1 MNNKKHYF
9 LKLKEDFF
17 QQEKIMILENNKNGL
32 VFSNIILKLY
42 LLSMKNNGELLLSE
56 DVPYTP
62 ELIAHQTGHKL
73 ALVEQA
79 LDQFKQLNLLE
90 ELENSTLEV
99 VDYTDLV
106 GSITSGGERKRAYRN
121 RQKMAQIHVDDG
133 TISHTSPTTVMEV
146 RQPCPSV
153 DTEEGQIFPNAVTEG
168 GQPFP
173 STVTEEGQICLDHVG
188 DTSSFY
194 DRLKPTG
201 DSEDVPSQRSGEDR
215 VKPKQLKIKK
225 PSKKKTTEPD
235 TTQAPQPNEKI

>member
-62 ELIAHQTGHKL
+62 ELIARQTGHKL

-79 LDQFKQLNLLE
+79 IDQFKQLNLLV
-90 ELENSTLEV
+90 ELENGTLKV
-99 VDYTDLV
+99 VDYANLV
-106 GSITSGGERKRAYRN
+106 GSITSEGERKRAYRN
-121 RQKMAQIHVDDG
+121 RQKVGQIPIDDG
-133 TISHTSPTTVMEV
+133 TISHISPSAVTDEG
-146 RQPCPSV
+146 QPCPSAV
-153 DTEEGQIFPNAVTEG
+153 TEEGLSC
-168 GQPFP
+168 P
-173 STVTEEGQICLDHVG
+173 SAVTEEGQPCPDHVG
-188 DTSSFY
+188 NTSSFY
-194 DRLKPTG
+194 DRLKLTG
-201 DSEDVPSQRSGEDR
+201 DRDDVPSQGNGEGR

-225 PSKKKTTEPD
+225 PPKKKTTEPNTA
-235 TTQAPQPNEKI
+235 TTQEPQPEDEVIS